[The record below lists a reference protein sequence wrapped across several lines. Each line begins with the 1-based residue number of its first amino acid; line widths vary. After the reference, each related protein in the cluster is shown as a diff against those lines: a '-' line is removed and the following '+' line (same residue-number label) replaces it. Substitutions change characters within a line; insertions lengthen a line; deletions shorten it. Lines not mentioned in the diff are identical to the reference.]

1 MFKYAHIVLRDI
13 RHYRSRSLLCIAGI
27 AVIVAVFL
35 VLSAVATGM
44 ANMVSGSEGSSRNLA
59 LVDKGVVDYCQGQI
73 PAAVVGRLRRWP
85 GLAYVA
91 PMFHTPV
98 QVKGK
103 MIFIRGVPLDNYME
117 VENIEILRG
126 EGLKRGDHIIVG
138 QQLARLNKWDVGD
151 EIEIAGRSLKISGIF
166 RGNGFLNT
174 EMWMTL
180 EDGERILGQGKFY
193 SLVLLQVAPD
203 ADLKA
208 VRDRLENSSYLT
220 KRVDVATE
228 KELND
233 KMGKSFKQI
242 EETMNAVSLL
252 ALVAIVFGIFNV
264 VSMTVA
270 EKGREIGILKAV
282 GLSRREVTGIYL
294 LEGLTQA
301 ALGYLV
307 GLLLGAAMVTYLGR
321 SSAVDFASMPLTPE
335 LSAETV
341 GLSVGLTSIL
351 TLLGAYFPARH
362 AAGITVV
369 EALREV

>member
-1 MFKYAHIVLRDI
+1 MFRYTHIALGDI
-13 RHYRSRSLLCIAGI
+13 RHYRTRSLLTMGGI
-27 AVIVAVFL
+27 AIIVAVFL
-35 VLSAVATGM
+35 VLSAAATGM
-44 ANMVSGSEGSSRNLA
+44 ANVISGSEGSPRNLA

-73 PAAVVGRLRRWP
+73 PAAVVGYLRRWP

-103 MIFIRGVPLDNYME
+103 MTFVRGVPLEDYLE
-117 VENIEILRG
+117 VEGIEILRG
-126 EGLKRGDHIIVG
+126 EDLKRGDNVIVG
-138 QQLARLNKWDVGD
+138 QQLARLNKLDVGD
-151 EIEIAGRSLKISGIF
+151 EIEIASHSLKIVGVF

-180 EDGERILGQGKFY
+180 EDGERILGQEKFY

-203 ADLKA
+203 EDLREM
-208 VRDRLENSSYLT
+208 RDRLERSSYLA

-233 KMGKSFKQI
+233 KMNQSFKQM
-242 EETMNAVSLL
+242 EETMNAISVL

-270 EKGREIGILKAV
+270 EKRREIGILKAV

-294 LEGLTQA
+294 LE
-301 ALGYLV
+301 
-307 GLLLGAAMVTYLGR
+307 
-321 SSAVDFASMPLTPE
+321 
-335 LSAETV
+335 
-341 GLSVGLTSIL
+341 
-351 TLLGAYFPARH
+351 
-362 AAGITVV
+362 
-369 EALREV
+369 

>member
-1 MFKYAHIVLRDI
+1 MFKYAHIALGDI
-13 RHYRSRSLLCIAGI
+13 RHYRSRSLLTMAGI
-27 AVIVAVFL
+27 AIIVAVFL
-35 VLSAVATGM
+35 TLSAAATGM
-44 ANMVSGSEGSSRNLA
+44 ANLISGSGGSPRNLA

-73 PAAVVGRLRRWP
+73 SAAVVGHLRRWP

-98 QVKGK
+98 QVEGK
-103 MIFIRGVPLDNYME
+103 MIFVRGVPLDNYME
-117 VENIEILRG
+117 VEGIEILRG
-126 EGLKRGDHIIVG
+126 EGLKRGDHVIVG
-138 QQLARLNKWDVGD
+138 QQLARLNKWEVGD
-151 EIEIAGRSLKISGIF
+151 ELEIAGRSLKIIGVF
-166 RGNGFLNT
+166 RGNGFLSN
-174 EMWMTL
+174 EVWMTL
-180 EDGERILGQGKFY
+180 EDGERILGQKFY
-193 SLVLLQVAPD
+193 GVVLLQVAPD

-208 VRDRLENSSYLT
+208 VRERLENSSYLA

-233 KMGKSFKQI
+233 KMGKSFKQM

-270 EKGREIGILKAV
+270 EKGKEIGILKAV
-282 GLSRREVTGIYL
+282 GLSRREVAGIYL
-294 LEGLTQA
+294 LEGLIQG

-307 GLLLGAAMVTYLGR
+307 GLLLGAAVVTYLGR
-321 SSAVDFASMPLTPE
+321 SSAVGLASVPLTPA

-341 GLSVGLTSIL
+341 GLSVGLTSML
-351 TLLGAYFPARH
+351 TLLGAYFPARR

-369 EALREV
+369 EALREL